1 MAYSGVYVFGDSL
14 VDSGNALKLAE
25 TYDYFPFTSLPNGA
39 PTSEKGYHSG
49 NFTNGWTYADLIS
62 NKFLSVTTK
71 TVFPFGY
78 DEPFLGISFGFVSD
92 PSGNNLNF
100 AYGGAQLR
108 QGEEA
113 VPDIDDQ
120 TDAFRDAVDGDA
132 DPGALYLFSFGAND
146 VHDLVPKQS
155 AWVSRAAAE
164 QILDDAAGE
173 LIEEILQTIEI
184 GARHIIVTGIPD
196 IGIQPYYNGTP
207 DEALRRAAATE
218 YADLLD
224 DMIQARLAALNL
236 PAGVDIHYVSF
247 DSMQAQVITTMASL
261 YGASEIFPLEDSNE
275 VFFDLV
281 HPTAQ
286 VHALGAAYMLD
297 QLGIP
302 AGEQAPVNAWNYEL
316 QASIGARGEVDSI
329 TIALAAS
336 TQYVFQLF
344 GVSTLGG
351 SVTTLADP
359 MLKIYRPDGTLA
371 ASNDDGGLG
380 LDSSLTFTTSTA
392 GEYRIDLSGVGM
404 MTGSYVFHALGAANG
419 DNSYLVSKGSTVVLE
434 GPGGGLDTV
443 RTSVSY
449 ALNQGSEVEVL
460 RTTNDLGKAVIN
472 LTGNEYGQTIVG
484 NSASNILDGREGSD
498 KLFGG
503 SGADGLIGGAG
514 DDFLTGGGG
523 TDRFVFG
530 PGSGNDHI
538 ADFSRR
544 EVIAINGVG
553 GIDTFSD
560 LTIVN
565 MGGSAVVSWG
575 TGDSITLDGVRPSTL
590 SAADFSFNDSS
601 TSGLASAQLFGGA
614 DKHPQMDYW
623 F

>member
-196 IGIQPYYNGTP
+196 IGIQPYYNSTP

-247 DSMQAQVITTMASL
+247 DSMQAQVITTMAGL

>member
-1 MAYSGVYVFGDSL
+1 MAYSGVYIFGDSL

-39 PTSEKGYHSG
+39 PTSAKGYHSG

-78 DEPFLGISFGFVSD
+78 DEPYLGISFGFISD
-92 PSGNNLNF
+92 PDGNNLNF

-155 AWVSRAAAE
+155 AWVSRATAE

-184 GARHIIVTGIPD
+184 GARQIIVTGIPD

-224 DMIQARLAALNL
+224 DMIQTRLAALNL

-247 DSMQAQVITTMASL
+247 DAMQAQVIATLASL

-302 AGEQAPVNAWNYEL
+302 AGEQAPLNAWNYEL
-316 QASIGARGEVDSI
+316 QASIGARGEVDSV
-329 TIALAAS
+329 TIALAAN
-336 TQYVFQLF
+336 TQYVFQML

-359 MLKIYRPDGTLA
+359 MLRIYRPDSTLA
-371 ASNDDGGLG
+371 TSNDDGGLG
-380 LDSSLTFTTSTA
+380 LDSSLTFTTSAA

-404 MTGSYVFHALGAANG
+404 MTGSYVFKAVGAATG
-419 DNSYLVSKGSTVVLE
+419 DNSYLVSKVSTIVLE

-449 ALNQGSEVEVL
+449 SLNPGSEVEVL
-460 RTTNDLGKAVIN
+460 RTTNDLGKATIN

-484 NSASNILDGREGSD
+484 NSAPNILDGRGGSD

-503 SGADGLIGGAG
+503 SGQDRLIGGVG
-514 DDFLTGGGG
+514 DDFLSGGGG
-523 TDRFVFG
+523 IDTFVFG

-538 ADFSRR
+538 ADFSRK

-553 GIDTFSD
+553 GVDSFSD

-565 MGGSAVVSWG
+565 VAGSAVVSWG
-575 TGDSITLDGVRPSTL
+575 TGDSITLDGVRPGTL
-590 SAADFSFNDSS
+590 SAADFSFNGSS
-601 TSGLASAQLFGGA
+601 TSGLASARLLGGA